1 MKKSKVARYTKL
13 LFIPCL
19 FWFNN
24 AISAQTI
31 PEIELKSDIKE
42 VTVYLIGAQISRS
55 KTTEIPAGKSTI
67 SFTGLSPY
75 IDPKSIQINGKG
87 EFQILSVNLQDDY
100 ISQNG
105 IPSENEELKKTKLEI
120 EKKLKIESVYQDV
133 LQDELTFLKNN
144 SSIGGSNTGITIA
157 ALKEA
162 NNYFTERI
170 TAIKLKRVERQL
182 ILDDLT
188 KQLTKI
194 EKQLAGQTT
203 KATNPSG
210 VIVLKIEAKNP
221 TRAVFDLKY
230 IVANAGWTPSY
241 DIKVKNIEQPVDIA
255 YKANIQQ
262 NTLENWKNVS
272 LKLSSADPNGPS
284 SFRELKPYYL
294 DFNLPPP
301 VYTLKSGK
309 VSGKIYDSRTGSPLQ
324 GASIFIQGSSIGNIS
339 DKNGNYELSLPKNGG
354 TLSVSYI
361 GYQTKEIPILQEQI
375 NIGLEASTQLLN
387 EVVVSGMG
395 YSQLEDRS
403 IVNAEALRRISKEK
417 FQVNKALVETQQ
429 TYHQTSVEF
438 NIKTPYTILSDGK
451 VQTVEIENYQLP
463 AEYLYYCTPKID
475 EKAYLVAKIVDW
487 EKYNFMEGEA
497 NLFFEDTY
505 TGKTLLDVRYMSDTL
520 SISLGNDK
528 GVSVKRESQKKFS
541 SKQYLGNKK
550 DETKTWLITL
560 KNNKSQP
567 IQLMVYDQIPVSSN
581 GEIEVTPLNISNGNL
596 IPETGII
603 FWNFP
608 LKNAASQQ
616 IEIKYTVKI
625 PKSKQ
630 LYIE

>member
-24 AISAQTI
+24 PISAQTI

-144 SSIGGSNTGITIA
+144 SSIGGTNTGITIA

-162 NNYFTERI
+162 NNYFIERI

-241 DIKVKNIEQPVDIA
+241 DIKVKNIEQPVEIA

-272 LKLSSADPNGPS
+272 LKLSSADPNGSS
-284 SFRELKPYYL
+284 SFRELRPYYL
-294 DFNLPPP
+294 DYNLPPP

-354 TLSVSYI
+354 TLSVSLV

-375 NIGLEASTQLLN
+375 NIGIEASIEELQ
-387 EVVVSGMG
+387 EVVVTG
-395 YSQLEDRS
+395 YSKPEYLLS
-403 IVNAEALRRISKEK
+403 GKVPGLSVNNK
-417 FQVNKALVETQQ
+417 FQKNKALVETQQ

-550 DETKTWLITL
+550 DETKTWLITV

-596 IPETGII
+596 IPETGIL

-616 IEIKYTVKI
+616 IELKYTVKL

>member
-1 MKKSKVARYTKL
+1 MKKSKLADYVKL

-19 FWFNN
+19 ICFNN

-31 PEIELKSDIKE
+31 SEIELKSDIKE

-162 NNYFTERI
+162 NNYFIERI

-272 LKLSSADPNGPS
+272 LKLSSADPNGSS
-284 SFRELKPYYL
+284 SFRELRPYYL
-294 DFNLPPP
+294 DYNLPPP

-309 VSGKIYDSRTGSPLQ
+309 VSGKIYDSRTGDPIQ
-324 GASIFIQGSSIGNIS
+324 GASIFIQGSSIGNTS
-339 DKNGNYELSLPKNGG
+339 DKNGNYELSIPKNGG
-354 TLSVSYI
+354 TLSVSFI

-375 NIGLEASTQLLN
+375 NIGLEASIQELQ
-387 EVVVSGMG
+387 EVVVTG
-395 YSQLEDRS
+395 YSKPEYELLGKVPGLS
-403 IVNAEALRRISKEK
+403 INNK
-417 FQVNKALVETQQ
+417 FQKNKALVETQQ

-550 DETKTWLITL
+550 DETKSWLITV

-567 IQLMVYDQIPVSSN
+567 IQLMVYDQIPVSAN

-596 IPETGII
+596 IPETGIL

-616 IEIKYTVKI
+616 IELKYTVKL

>member
-24 AISAQTI
+24 PISAQTI

-144 SSIGGSNTGITIA
+144 SSIGGTNTGITIA

-162 NNYFTERI
+162 NNYFIERI

-194 EKQLAGQTT
+194 EKQLAGQTP
-203 KATNPSG
+203 KVTNPSG

-241 DIKVKNIEQPVDIA
+241 DIKVKNIEQPVEIA

-272 LKLSSADPNGPS
+272 LKLSSADPNGSS
-284 SFRELKPYYL
+284 SFRELRPYYL
-294 DFNLPPP
+294 DYNLPPP

-354 TLSVSYI
+354 TLSVSLV

-375 NIGLEASTQLLN
+375 NIGIEASIEELQ
-387 EVVVSGMG
+387 EVVVTG
-395 YSQLEDRS
+395 YSKPEYLLS
-403 IVNAEALRRISKEK
+403 GKVPGLSVNNK
-417 FQVNKALVETQQ
+417 FQKNKALVETQQ

-550 DETKTWLITL
+550 DETKTWLITV

-596 IPETGII
+596 IPETGIL

-616 IEIKYTVKI
+616 IELKYTVKL

>member
-1 MKKSKVARYTKL
+1 MKKFEVAGCKKL
-13 LFIPCL
+13 LYLICL
-19 FWFNN
+19 VCFTKS
-24 AISAQTI
+24 ISAQTI

-162 NNYFTERI
+162 NNYFIERI

-272 LKLSSADPNGPS
+272 LKLSSADPNGSS
-284 SFRELKPYYL
+284 SFRELRPYYL
-294 DFNLPPP
+294 DYNLPPP

-309 VSGKIYDSRTGSPLQ
+309 VSGKIYDSRTGNPIQ

-375 NIGLEASTQLLN
+375 NIGLEASIEELQ
-387 EVVVSGMG
+387 EVVVTG
-395 YSQLEDRS
+395 YSKPEYLLS
-403 IVNAEALRRISKEK
+403 GKVPGLSVNNK
-417 FQVNKALVETQQ
+417 FQKNKALIETEQ

-550 DETKTWLITL
+550 DETKTWLITV

-567 IQLMVYDQIPVSSN
+567 IQLMVYDQIPVSAN

-596 IPETGII
+596 IPETGIL

>member
-1 MKKSKVARYTKL
+1 MKKSKVARYTKF
-13 LFIPCL
+13 LFVPCL
-19 FWFNN
+19 VWFNN

-144 SSIGGSNTGITIA
+144 SSIGGTNTGITIA

-162 NNYFTERI
+162 NNYFIERI

-203 KATNPSG
+203 KVTNPSG

-272 LKLSSADPNGPS
+272 LKLSSADPNGSS
-284 SFRELKPYYL
+284 SFRELRPYYL
-294 DFNLPPP
+294 DYNLPPP

-309 VSGKIYDSRTGSPLQ
+309 VSGKIYDSRTGSPIQ
-324 GASIFIQGSSIGNIS
+324 GASVFIQGSSIGNIS

-354 TLSVSYI
+354 TLSVSLV

-375 NIGLEASTQLLN
+375 NIGLEASIQELQ
-387 EVVVSGMG
+387 EVVVTG
-395 YSQLEDRS
+395 YSKPEYELLGKVPGLS
-403 IVNAEALRRISKEK
+403 INNK
-417 FQVNKALVETQQ
+417 FQKNKTLVETQQ

-487 EKYNFMEGEA
+487 EKYSFMEGEA

-550 DETKTWLITL
+550 DETKTWLITV

-596 IPETGII
+596 IPETGIL

-616 IEIKYTVKI
+616 IELKYTVKL

>member
-1 MKKSKVARYTKL
+1 MKKSTLSNYVKL

-19 FWFNN
+19 ICFNN

-31 PEIELKSDIKE
+31 SEIELKSDIKE
-42 VTVYLIGAQISRS
+42 VTVYLLGAQISRS

-162 NNYFTERI
+162 NNYFIERI

-272 LKLSSADPNGPS
+272 LKLSSADPNGSS

-309 VSGKIYDSRTGSPLQ
+309 VSGKIYDSRTGNPIQ

-354 TLSVSYI
+354 TLSVSFI

-375 NIGLEASTQLLN
+375 NIGLEASIEELQ
-387 EVVVSGMG
+387 EIVVTG
-395 YSQLEDRS
+395 YSKPENLLS
-403 IVNAEALRRISKEK
+403 GKVPGLSVNNK
-417 FQVNKALVETQQ
+417 FQKNKALVETQQ

-487 EKYNFMEGEA
+487 EKHNFMEGEA

-550 DETKTWLITL
+550 DEI
-560 KNNKSQP
+560 
-567 IQLMVYDQIPVSSN
+567 
-581 GEIEVTPLNISNGNL
+581 
-596 IPETGII
+596 
-603 FWNFP
+603 
-608 LKNAASQQ
+608 
-616 IEIKYTVKI
+616 
-625 PKSKQ
+625 
-630 LYIE
+630 